1 MSKKKKHKTGQVSTQ
16 RTAPSVAQPVPRPK
30 ASGYSDAG
38 ASRTRRAMKGFT
50 SVSSSPQEDI
60 DLNNYTLR
68 QRARMLYMS
77 SSMATS
83 AIQVNRTKV
92 VGTGLVLKSAVNRD
106 VLGIS
111 PEEAKAWQRKTEA
124 EFALWASK
132 RQNCDALG
140 LNNFAGLQQLALKSW
155 LMSGDVF
162 PVLKRKPATPLN
174 PYTLRIH
181 LIEADR
187 ISTPAS
193 FAGIGTT
200 EGIVPKGKPG
210 AGHKIHDGVEVDD
223 DGAVVA
229 YWICNNYPSQRLVNQ
244 GDKWARVLATGE
256 KTGLPNIL
264 HVMDSERPDQYR
276 GVPYLAPIIET
287 ILQYRRYTESELMA
301 ALIQSFF
308 TAWIETTAPKDE
320 LPLNEVG
327 AGDVAGIPSQ
337 NPIQENL
344 SHSHNEYEMGPGVIN
359 VLGPGEK
366 VNFGSPNIPTP
377 GFDIFTKSIARQ
389 IGASL
394 EIPYD
399 VLLKEF
405 NSSYSASRGALLEA
419 WEAFRMRRSWFVDA
433 FNQPTYETWLAE
445 AVAIGRIKAPGFWD
459 DPLVRAAWCGANWIG
474 PTQGSLD
481 PLKEAKADLLL
492 ASRGIKTYE
501 QVTRERS
508 GGSWFEN
515 VEQLK
520 KENELLADAGGVIGS
535 STELEDQEDT
545 TATQQNGN

>member
-1 MSKKKKHKTGQVSTQ
+1 MSKKKKHKSATAIAQV
-16 RTAPSVAQPVPRPK
+16 VPRPQ

-38 ASRTRRAMKGFT
+38 ASRTRRVMKGFT
-50 SVSSSPQEDI
+50 SASSSPQEDI

-68 QRARMLYMS
+68 QRSRMLYMS

-83 AIQVNRTKV
+83 AVQINRTKV

-106 VLGIS
+106 VLGIG
-111 PEEAKAWQRKTEA
+111 PEEAKVWQRQTEA
-124 EFALWASK
+124 EFNLWASK

-140 LNNFAGLQQLALKSW
+140 LNNFAGIQQLTLKAW

-162 PVLKRKPATPLN
+162 ALLKRKPATPLN

-187 ISTPAS
+187 ISTPS
-193 FAGIGTT
+193 MFGQFMTT
-200 EGIVPKGKPG
+200 EGEVPKDEAG

-229 YWICNNYPSQRLVNQ
+229 YWICNNYPTQRLVDK
-244 GDKWARVLATGE
+244 GDKWTRVLVTGE

-276 GVPYLAPIIET
+276 GVPYLAPVIET

-301 ALIQSFF
+301 ALIQSFY
-308 TAWIETTAPKDE
+308 TAWIETTAPSND
-320 LPLNEVG
+320 LPFNEVG
-327 AGDVAGIPSQ
+327 AGDVAGVPSQ
-337 NPIQENL
+337 NPAEENI
-344 SHSHNEYEMGPGVIN
+344 SVSSNEYELGPGTIN
-359 VLGPGEK
+359 VLRPGEK
-366 VNFGSPNIPTP
+366 VNFGNPNVPTP

-389 IGASL
+389 IGAAL
-394 EIPYD
+394 EIPAD

-419 WEAFRMRRSWFVDA
+419 WEALRMRRTWLVDRL
-433 FNQPTYETWLAE
+433 NQPIYETWLAE
-445 AVAIGRIKAPGFWD
+445 AVAVGRIKAPGFWD

-474 PTQGSLD
+474 PTQSSLD

-520 KENELLADAGGVIGS
+520 KENELLAEAGGVIGS
-535 STELEDQEDT
+535 DTEIEDQDDGT
-545 TATQQNGN
+545 QTQQNGN

>member
-1 MSKKKKHKTGQVSTQ
+1 MSNKKKRANAPAVGQS
-16 RTAPSVAQPVPRPK
+16 VPRPR

-68 QRARMLYMS
+68 QRSRMLFMS

-83 AIQVNRTKV
+83 AVQVNRTKV

-111 PEEAKAWQRKTEA
+111 PETAKAWQRNTEA
-124 EFALWASK
+124 EFSLWAK
-132 RQNCDALG
+132 KARNCDALG

-162 PVLKRKPATPLN
+162 PLLKRRPASPLN

-187 ISTPAS
+187 ISTPHMCS
-193 FAGIGTT
+193 TNFSTDGV
-200 EGIVPKGKPG
+200 VPEGKPG

-229 YWICNNYPSQRLVNQ
+229 YWICNNYPKQWLLQ
-244 GDKWARVLATGE
+244 KDDEWKRVQVIGE

-276 GVPYLAPIIET
+276 GVPYLAPVIET

-301 ALIQSFF
+301 ALIQSFY
-308 TAWIETTAPKDE
+308 TAWIETDAPASD
-320 LPLNEVG
+320 LPFNEVG
-327 AGDVAGIPSQ
+327 SGDVQGIPAT
-337 NPIQENL
+337 NPQEDNI
-344 SHSHNEYEMGPGVIN
+344 SHSSNEYELGPGTIN
-359 VLGPGEK
+359 VLQPGEK
-366 VNFGSPNIPTP
+366 VNFGNPSVPTP

-389 IGASL
+389 VGAAL

-419 WEAFRMRRSWFVDA
+419 WEAFRMRRSWFVDG
-433 FNQPTYETWLAE
+433 FNQPVYETWLAE

-520 KENELLADAGGVIGS
+520 RENELLVDAGATIG
-535 STELEDQEDT
+535 TADDNDQDDV
-545 TATQQNGN
+545 TQTQTNNA